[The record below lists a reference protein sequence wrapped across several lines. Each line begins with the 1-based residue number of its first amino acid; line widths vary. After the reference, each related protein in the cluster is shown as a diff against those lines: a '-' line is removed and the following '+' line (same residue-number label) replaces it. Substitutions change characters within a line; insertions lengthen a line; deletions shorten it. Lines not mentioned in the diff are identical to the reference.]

1 MKNLCIIPARR
12 GSKRLINKNKV
23 LLNGKPLIVYTLEAA
38 IKSKV
43 FDDVVISSD
52 DDEILKIADIGDVI
66 IDKRSNDLAK
76 DNVTTFEVVYE
87 FINRVNNIGKYS
99 TVTLLLPTSPLRN
112 ENHIREAFEKFMS
125 NIEVNLISVSK
136 YNFPIEL
143 CLIKK
148 VNSEHY
154 LFNNKLIGK
163 TQSQNYSERFHPN
176 GAIYIS
182 SINSFLKEK
191 SFLANNLNLYKMD
204 SISSI
209 DINEG
214 WELEIANLILKYK
227 IKI

>member
-1 MKNLCIIPARR
+1 
-12 GSKRLINKNKV
+12 
-23 LLNGKPLIVYTLEAA
+23 
-38 IKSKV
+38 
-43 FDDVVISSD
+43 
-52 DDEILKIADIGDVI
+52 
-66 IDKRSNDLAK
+66 
-76 DNVTTFEVVYE
+76 
-87 FINRVNNIGKYS
+87 VNNIGKYS